1 MQSGRQDLNLR
12 PSDPQS
18 DALAKLRHAPDA
30 VGPLNWAEP
39 AGALISQIGA
49 RLTTPAGG
57 WGRFGYDTE
66 VSVSTRE
73 LGERLESEGV

>member
-1 MQSGRQDLNLR
+1 
-12 PSDPQS
+12 
-18 DALAKLRHAPDA
+18 
-30 VGPLNWAEP
+30 
-39 AGALISQIGA
+39 
-49 RLTTPAGG
+49 LTTPAGG